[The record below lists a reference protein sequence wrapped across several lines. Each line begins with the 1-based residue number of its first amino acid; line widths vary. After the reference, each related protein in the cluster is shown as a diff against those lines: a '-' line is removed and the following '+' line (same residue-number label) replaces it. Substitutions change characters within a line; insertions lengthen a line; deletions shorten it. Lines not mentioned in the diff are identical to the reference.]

1 MTQAPCKTPAFQ
13 HFSGKF
19 SHFEKCCMYCK
30 YCMISFPFLQGGKDT
45 VFPCKRR
52 SFRMRKTDAKT
63 LKSCLPQWLQ
73 EHGLPL
79 HKPFACLNPA
89 HQDAHPSMG
98 YNEKNQT
105 VHCFACG
112 ATYDVFDLVGQEENL
127 TDFPSKMKAVN
138 RRYGGGEVIRVT
150 AKPAQAFPYKERAG
164 RPDPYFTG
172 RGLSDEIVQR
182 FGLVVENGYAVLP
195 VFAEGVCRSVC
206 RRAIDPAVEPRYQ
219 NSRGAMQLWNSAAME
234 HAAGKALFVTEG
246 IFDALSLEELGFPAV
261 ALCGAA
267 NTGKLV
273 QKIDEY
279 VPVAWPERVI
289 LAGDADAAGQGMNEK
304 LREQLTA
311 RGIACAV
318 LALPDGCKDVN
329 EALVQNRDA
338 LQAAC
343 EAAIAPQTVQ
353 EQLTLEDEFLA
364 YLGRRGGAAVMST
377 GIAGLDKALD
387 GGLHAGLTVLGA
399 VSSMGK
405 TSLMLQM
412 ADTLAAAGRNV
423 LFITIEMS
431 RMELIAKS
439 AVRGT
444 KERARPLLD
453 GKLPEEKVRGLISAY
468 RQKTGGRVEL
478 WEPDVPLTPAFL
490 DEKVSAFCAQHE
502 SPVLFLD
509 YLQLVAP
516 ARAGMTEKQ
525 TADAAVAMLKQLAR
539 RYDMPV
545 MAASSLNREAYRPG
559 SAEPGLSAFKES
571 GSVEYSA
578 DLLLVLKYRTDADRE
593 NKTAPRHLALII
605 LKNRFGATG
614 ESIPLDYEPEKELFR
629 DGAAKATPRTGR
641 NIIR

>member
-1 MTQAPCKTPAFQ
+1 
-13 HFSGKF
+13 
-19 SHFEKCCMYCK
+19 
-30 YCMISFPFLQGGKDT
+30 
-45 VFPCKRR
+45 
-52 SFRMRKTDAKT
+52 MRKTDAKT
-63 LKSCLPQWLQ
+63 LKSCLPQWLR

-89 HQDAHPSMG
+89 HRDTHPSMG

-112 ATYDVFDLVGQEENL
+112 ATYDIFDLVGQEENL

-138 RRYGGGEVIRVT
+138 RRYGRGEVIRVT
-150 AKPAQAFPYKERAG
+150 AKPAQTFPYKEGGG

-172 RGLSDEIVQR
+172 RGLSDETVRR

-195 VFAEGVCRSVC
+195 VFVDGVCRSVC
-206 RRAIDPAVEPRYQ
+206 RRAIDPAVEPRYR

-234 HAAGKALFVTEG
+234 RAAGEALFVAEG

-289 LAGDADAAGQGMNEK
+289 LAGDSDEAGQGMNGK
-304 LREQLTA
+304 LREHLTA

-329 EALVQNRDA
+329 EALVQDRDA

-343 EAAIAPQTVQ
+343 EAATAPQEVQ
-353 EQLTLEDEFLA
+353 KQPTLEDEFLA

-444 KERARPLLD
+444 MERARPLLD
-453 GKLPEEKVRGLISAY
+453 GRLPEEKVRGLISAY

-478 WEPDVPLTPAFL
+478 WEPDASLTPAFL
-490 DEKVSAFCAQHE
+490 DEKVSAFCEQHE

-516 ARAGMTEKQ
+516 ARAGMNEKQ
-525 TADAAVAMLKQLAR
+525 TADAAVSMLKQLAR
-539 RYDMPV
+539 RYDMSV
-545 MAASSLNREAYRPG
+545 VAASSLNREAYRPG

-593 NKTAPRHLALII
+593 NKTAPRHLALTI

-614 ESIPLDYEPEKELFR
+614 ESVPLDYEPEKELFR
-629 DGAAKATPRTGR
+629 DAAAKAAPRTGR
-641 NIIR
+641 NVIR

>member
-1 MTQAPCKTPAFQ
+1 
-13 HFSGKF
+13 
-19 SHFEKCCMYCK
+19 
-30 YCMISFPFLQGGKDT
+30 
-45 VFPCKRR
+45 
-52 SFRMRKTDAKT
+52 MRKTDTKT
-63 LKSCLPQWLQ
+63 LKSCLPQWLR

-112 ATYDVFDLVGQEENL
+112 ATYDIFDLVGQEDNL

-138 RRYGGGEVIRVT
+138 RRYGGGEIIRVT
-150 AKPAQAFPYKERAG
+150 AKPTQAFPYKEGGG
-164 RPDPYFTG
+164 RSDPYFTG
-172 RGLSDEIVQR
+172 RGLSDETVRR

-195 VFAEGVCRSVC
+195 VFVDGVCRSVC

-234 HAAGKALFVTEG
+234 RAAGKALFVTEG

-289 LAGDADAAGQGMNEK
+289 LAGDADAAGQGMNGK

-478 WEPDVPLTPAFL
+478 WEPDAPLTPAFL
-490 DEKVSAFCAQHE
+490 DEKVSAFCEQHE
-502 SPVLFLD
+502 NPVLFLD

-578 DLLLVLKYRTDADRE
+578 DLLLVLKYRTDEDKE
-593 NKTAPRHLALII
+593 IKTGPRHLALTI

-629 DGAAKATPRTGR
+629 DGTAKAAPRTGR
-641 NIIR
+641 NKIR

>member
-1 MTQAPCKTPAFQ
+1 
-13 HFSGKF
+13 
-19 SHFEKCCMYCK
+19 
-30 YCMISFPFLQGGKDT
+30 
-45 VFPCKRR
+45 
-52 SFRMRKTDAKT
+52 MRKTDTKT
-63 LKSCLPQWLQ
+63 LKSCLPQWLR

-112 ATYDVFDLVGQEENL
+112 ATYDIFDLVGQEENL

-138 RRYGGGEVIRVT
+138 RRYGGGEIIRVT
-150 AKPAQAFPYKERAG
+150 AKPTQAFPYKEGGG
-164 RPDPYFTG
+164 RSDHYFTG
-172 RGLSDEIVQR
+172 RGLSDETVRR

-195 VFAEGVCRSVC
+195 VFVDGVCRSVC

-234 HAAGKALFVTEG
+234 RAAGKALFVTEG

-444 KERARPLLD
+444 RERARSLLD

-478 WEPDVPLTPAFL
+478 WEPDAPLTPAFL

-516 ARAGMTEKQ
+516 ARTGMTEKQ

-593 NKTAPRHLALII
+593 NKTAPRHLALTI

-629 DGAAKATPRTGR
+629 DGAAKAAPRTGR
-641 NIIR
+641 NKIR

>member
-1 MTQAPCKTPAFQ
+1 
-13 HFSGKF
+13 
-19 SHFEKCCMYCK
+19 
-30 YCMISFPFLQGGKDT
+30 
-45 VFPCKRR
+45 
-52 SFRMRKTDAKT
+52 MRKTDTKT
-63 LKSCLPQWLQ
+63 LKSCLPQWLR
-73 EHGLPL
+73 EHELPL

-112 ATYDVFDLVGQEENL
+112 ATYDIFDLVGQEENL

-138 RRYGGGEVIRVT
+138 RRYGGGEIIRVT
-150 AKPAQAFPYKERAG
+150 AKPTQAFPYKEGGG
-164 RPDPYFTG
+164 RSDPYFTG
-172 RGLSDEIVQR
+172 RGLSDETVRR

-195 VFAEGVCRSVC
+195 VFVDGVCRSVC

-234 HAAGKALFVTEG
+234 RAAGKALFVTEG

>member
-1 MTQAPCKTPAFQ
+1 
-13 HFSGKF
+13 
-19 SHFEKCCMYCK
+19 
-30 YCMISFPFLQGGKDT
+30 
-45 VFPCKRR
+45 
-52 SFRMRKTDAKT
+52 MRKTDTKT
-63 LKSCLPQWLQ
+63 LKSCLPQWLR

-112 ATYDVFDLVGQEENL
+112 ATYDIFDLVGQEENL

-138 RRYGGGEVIRVT
+138 RRYGGGEIIRVT
-150 AKPAQAFPYKERAG
+150 AKPTQAFPYKEGGG
-164 RPDPYFTG
+164 RSDPYFTG
-172 RGLSDEIVQR
+172 RGLSDETVRR

-195 VFAEGVCRSVC
+195 VFVDGVCRSVC

-234 HAAGKALFVTEG
+234 RAAGKELFVTEG

-353 EQLTLEDEFLA
+353 EQLTLEDEFLS

-444 KERARPLLD
+444 RERARSLLD

-478 WEPDVPLTPAFL
+478 WEPDAPLTPAFL

-516 ARAGMTEKQ
+516 ARTGMTEKQ

-593 NKTAPRHLALII
+593 NKTAPRHLALTI

-629 DGAAKATPRTGR
+629 DGAAKAAPRTGR
-641 NIIR
+641 NKIR

>member
-1 MTQAPCKTPAFQ
+1 
-13 HFSGKF
+13 
-19 SHFEKCCMYCK
+19 
-30 YCMISFPFLQGGKDT
+30 
-45 VFPCKRR
+45 
-52 SFRMRKTDAKT
+52 MRKTDTKT
-63 LKSCLPQWLQ
+63 LKSCLPQWLR

-112 ATYDVFDLVGQEENL
+112 ATYDIFDLVGQEENL

-138 RRYGGGEVIRVT
+138 RRYGGGEIIRVT
-150 AKPAQAFPYKERAG
+150 AKPTQAFPYKEGGG
-164 RPDPYFTG
+164 RSDPYFTG
-172 RGLSDEIVQR
+172 RGLSDETVRR

-195 VFAEGVCRSVC
+195 VFVDGVCRSVC

-234 HAAGKALFVTEG
+234 RAAGKALFVTEG

-478 WEPDVPLTPAFL
+478 WEPDAHLTPAFL
-490 DEKVSAFCAQHE
+490 DEKVSAFCEQHE

-516 ARAGMTEKQ
+516 VRAGMTEKQ

-539 RYDMPV
+539 RYEMPV
-545 MAASSLNREAYRPG
+545 IAASSLNREAYRPG

-578 DLLLVLKYRTDADRE
+578 DLLLVLKYRTDADKE
-593 NKTAPRHLALII
+593 IKTGPRHLALTI

-629 DGAAKATPRTGR
+629 DGAAKAAPRTGR

>member
-1 MTQAPCKTPAFQ
+1 
-13 HFSGKF
+13 
-19 SHFEKCCMYCK
+19 
-30 YCMISFPFLQGGKDT
+30 
-45 VFPCKRR
+45 
-52 SFRMRKTDAKT
+52 MRKTDAKT
-63 LKSCLPQWLQ
+63 LKSCLPQWLR

-112 ATYDVFDLVGQEENL
+112 ATYDIFDLVGQEENL

-150 AKPAQAFPYKERAG
+150 AKPAPAFPYKEGGG

-172 RGLSDEIVQR
+172 RGLSDETVRR

-195 VFAEGVCRSVC
+195 VFAKGVCRSVC
-206 RRAIDPAVEPRYQ
+206 RRAIDQHVEPRYK

-234 HAAGKALFVTEG
+234 RAAGEALFVAEG
-246 IFDALSLEELGFPAV
+246 IFDALSLEEFGFPAV

-279 VPVAWPERVI
+279 VPVAWPEKMI
-289 LAGDADAAGQGMNEK
+289 LAGDSDAAGQGMNEK
-304 LREQLTA
+304 LREQLMA

-318 LALPDGCKDVN
+318 LALPEGCKDVN

-343 EAAIAPQTVQ
+343 EAAIAPQGVQ
-353 EQLTLEDEFLA
+353 QQPTLEDEFLA

-377 GIAGLDKALD
+377 GIAGLDKELD

-453 GKLPEEKVRGLISAY
+453 GKLLGTDR
-468 RQKTGGRVEL
+468 
-478 WEPDVPLTPAFL
+478 D
-490 DEKVSAFCAQHE
+490 VSA
-502 SPVLFLD
+502 LLD
-509 YLQLVAP
+509 GLSD
-516 ARAGMTEKQ
+516 E
-525 TADAAVAMLKQLAR
+525 
-539 RYDMPV
+539 
-545 MAASSLNREAYRPG
+545 AASREAEFITVFYGEDVNEEDARKACDAFTRKCPD
-559 SAEPGLSAFKES
+559 AE
-571 GSVEYSA
+571 V
-578 DLLLVLKYRTDADRE
+578 
-593 NKTAPRHLALII
+593 NLICGGQPVYYYI
-605 LKNRFGATG
+605 I
-614 ESIPLDYEPEKELFR
+614 SIE
-629 DGAAKATPRTGR
+629 
-641 NIIR
+641 

>member
-1 MTQAPCKTPAFQ
+1 
-13 HFSGKF
+13 
-19 SHFEKCCMYCK
+19 
-30 YCMISFPFLQGGKDT
+30 
-45 VFPCKRR
+45 
-52 SFRMRKTDAKT
+52 MRKTDAKT
-63 LKSCLPQWLQ
+63 LKSCLPQWLR

-89 HQDAHPSMG
+89 HRDAHPSMG

-182 FGLVVENGYAVLP
+182 FGLMVENGYAVLP
-195 VFAEGVCRSVC
+195 VFVDGVCRSVC
-206 RRAIDPAVEPRYQ
+206 RRGIDPAVEPRYQ
-219 NSRGAMQLWNSAAME
+219 NSRGAMPLWNSAAME
-234 HAAGKALFVTEG
+234 RAAGKALFVTEG

-279 VPVAWPERVI
+279 VPVAWPEKMI
-289 LAGDADAAGQGMNEK
+289 LAGDSDAAGQGMNGK

-318 LALPDGCKDVN
+318 LALPEDCKDVN
-329 EALVQNRDA
+329 EALVKNRDA

-343 EAAIAPQTVQ
+343 EAAIAPQGVQ
-353 EQLTLEDEFLA
+353 QQPTLEDEFLA
-364 YLGRRGGAAVMST
+364 YLDRRGWAAVMST

-453 GKLPEEKVRGLISAY
+453 GRLPENKVRSLISAY
-468 RQKTGGRVEL
+468 RKKTGGRVEL
-478 WEPDVPLTPAFL
+478 WEPDAPLTPAFL
-490 DEKVSAFCAQHE
+490 DEKVSAFCEQHE
-502 SPVLFLD
+502 NPVLFLD

-578 DLLLVLKYRTDADRE
+578 DLLLVLKYRTDADKE
-593 NKTAPRHLALII
+593 IKTGPRHLALTI

-629 DGAAKATPRTGR
+629 DGAAKATQRTGR

>member
-1 MTQAPCKTPAFQ
+1 
-13 HFSGKF
+13 
-19 SHFEKCCMYCK
+19 
-30 YCMISFPFLQGGKDT
+30 
-45 VFPCKRR
+45 
-52 SFRMRKTDAKT
+52 MRKTDTKT
-63 LKSCLPQWLQ
+63 LKSCLPQWLR

-112 ATYDVFDLVGQEENL
+112 ATYDIFDLVGQEENL

-138 RRYGGGEVIRVT
+138 RRYGGGEIIRVT
-150 AKPAQAFPYKERAG
+150 AKPTQAFPYKEGGG
-164 RPDPYFTG
+164 RSDLYFTG
-172 RGLSDEIVQR
+172 RGLSDETVRR

-195 VFAEGVCRSVC
+195 VFVDGVCRSVC

-234 HAAGKALFVTEG
+234 RAAGKELFVTEG

-444 KERARPLLD
+444 RERARSLLD

-478 WEPDVPLTPAFL
+478 WEPDAPLTPAFL

-516 ARAGMTEKQ
+516 ARTGMTEKQ

-593 NKTAPRHLALII
+593 NKTAPRHLALTI

-629 DGAAKATPRTGR
+629 DGAAKAAPRTGR
-641 NIIR
+641 NKIR

>member
-1 MTQAPCKTPAFQ
+1 
-13 HFSGKF
+13 
-19 SHFEKCCMYCK
+19 
-30 YCMISFPFLQGGKDT
+30 
-45 VFPCKRR
+45 
-52 SFRMRKTDAKT
+52 MRKTDTKT
-63 LKSCLPQWLQ
+63 LKSCLPQWLR
-73 EHGLPL
+73 EHGIPL

-112 ATYDVFDLVGQEENL
+112 ATYDIFDLVGQEENL

-138 RRYGGGEVIRVT
+138 RRYGGGEIIRVT
-150 AKPAQAFPYKERAG
+150 AKPTQAFPYKEGGG
-164 RPDPYFTG
+164 RSDPYFTG
-172 RGLSDEIVQR
+172 RGLSDETVRR

-195 VFAEGVCRSVC
+195 VFVDGVCRSVC

-234 HAAGKALFVTEG
+234 RAAGKALFVTEG

-444 KERARPLLD
+444 KERARSLLD

-478 WEPDVPLTPAFL
+478 WEPDAHLTPAFL

-545 MAASSLNREAYRPG
+545 VAASSLNREAYRPG

-593 NKTAPRHLALII
+593 NKTAPRHLALTI

-629 DGAAKATPRTGR
+629 DGAAKAAPRTGR
-641 NIIR
+641 NKIR

>member
-1 MTQAPCKTPAFQ
+1 
-13 HFSGKF
+13 
-19 SHFEKCCMYCK
+19 
-30 YCMISFPFLQGGKDT
+30 
-45 VFPCKRR
+45 
-52 SFRMRKTDAKT
+52 MRKTDTKT
-63 LKSCLPQWLQ
+63 LKSCLPQWLR

-112 ATYDVFDLVGQEENL
+112 ATYDIFDLVGQEENL

-150 AKPAQAFPYKERAG
+150 AKPTQAFTYKEGGG
-164 RPDPYFTG
+164 RSDPYFTG
-172 RGLSDEIVQR
+172 RGLSDETVRR

-195 VFAEGVCRSVC
+195 VFVDGVCRSVC

-234 HAAGKALFVTEG
+234 RAAGKALFVTEG

-478 WEPDVPLTPAFL
+478 WEPDAHLTPAFL

-578 DLLLVLKYRTDADRE
+578 DLLLVLKYRTDADKE
-593 NKTAPRHLALII
+593 IKTGPRHLVLTI

-614 ESIPLDYEPEKELFR
+614 ESVPLDYEPEKELFR
-629 DGAAKATPRTGR
+629 DGAAKAAPRTGR

>member
-1 MTQAPCKTPAFQ
+1 
-13 HFSGKF
+13 
-19 SHFEKCCMYCK
+19 
-30 YCMISFPFLQGGKDT
+30 
-45 VFPCKRR
+45 
-52 SFRMRKTDAKT
+52 MRKTDAKT
-63 LKSCLPQWLQ
+63 LKSCLPQWLR

-89 HQDAHPSMG
+89 HRDAHPSMG

-112 ATYDVFDLVGQEENL
+112 ATYDIFDLVGQEENL

-138 RRYGGGEVIRVT
+138 RRYGGGEIIRVT
-150 AKPAQAFPYKERAG
+150 AKPTQAFPYKEGGG
-164 RPDPYFTG
+164 RSDPYFTG
-172 RGLSDEIVQR
+172 RGLSDETVRR

-195 VFAEGVCRSVC
+195 VFVDGVCRSVC

-234 HAAGKALFVTEG
+234 RAAGKELFVTEG

-444 KERARPLLD
+444 RERARSLLD

-478 WEPDVPLTPAFL
+478 WEPDAPLTPAFL

-516 ARAGMTEKQ
+516 ARTGMTEKQ

-593 NKTAPRHLALII
+593 NKTAPRHLALTI

-629 DGAAKATPRTGR
+629 DGAAKAAPRTGR
-641 NIIR
+641 NKIR

>member
-1 MTQAPCKTPAFQ
+1 
-13 HFSGKF
+13 
-19 SHFEKCCMYCK
+19 
-30 YCMISFPFLQGGKDT
+30 
-45 VFPCKRR
+45 
-52 SFRMRKTDAKT
+52 MRKTDAKT
-63 LKSCLPQWLQ
+63 LKSCLPQWLR

-79 HKPFACLNPA
+79 HKPFACLNPT
-89 HQDAHPSMG
+89 HRDAHPSMG

-127 TDFPSKMKAVN
+127 TDFPSKMKAVK

-150 AKPAQAFPYKERAG
+150 AKLAQAFPYKERAG
-164 RPDPYFTG
+164 RPAPYFTG
-172 RGLSDEIVQR
+172 RGLSDEIVRR

-234 HAAGKALFVTEG
+234 RAAGEALFVTEG

-478 WEPDVPLTPAFL
+478 WEPDAPLTPAFL
-490 DEKVSAFCAQHE
+490 DEKVSTFCAQHE

-578 DLLLVLKYRTDADRE
+578 DLLLVLKYRTDADKE
-593 NKTAPRHLALII
+593 IKTGPRHLALTI

-629 DGAAKATPRTGR
+629 DGAAKATQRTGR

>member
-1 MTQAPCKTPAFQ
+1 
-13 HFSGKF
+13 
-19 SHFEKCCMYCK
+19 
-30 YCMISFPFLQGGKDT
+30 
-45 VFPCKRR
+45 
-52 SFRMRKTDAKT
+52 MRKTDTKT
-63 LKSCLPQWLQ
+63 LKSCLPQWLR

-112 ATYDVFDLVGQEENL
+112 ATYDIFDLVGQEENL

-150 AKPAQAFPYKERAG
+150 AKPTQAFPYKEGGG
-164 RPDPYFTG
+164 RSDTYFTG
-172 RGLSDEIVQR
+172 RGLSDETVRR

-219 NSRGAMQLWNSAAME
+219 NSRGAMQIWNSAAME
-234 HAAGKALFVTEG
+234 RAAGEALFVTEG

-329 EALVQNRDA
+329 EALVKNRDA

-343 EAAIAPQTVQ
+343 EAAIAPQGVQ
-353 EQLTLEDEFLA
+353 QQPTLEDEFLA
-364 YLGRRGGAAVMST
+364 YLDRRGWAAVMST

-453 GKLPEEKVRGLISAY
+453 GRLPENKVRSLISAY
-468 RQKTGGRVEL
+468 RKKTGGRVEL
-478 WEPDVPLTPAFL
+478 WEPDAPLTPAFL

-502 SPVLFLD
+502 NPVLFLD

>member
-1 MTQAPCKTPAFQ
+1 
-13 HFSGKF
+13 
-19 SHFEKCCMYCK
+19 
-30 YCMISFPFLQGGKDT
+30 
-45 VFPCKRR
+45 
-52 SFRMRKTDAKT
+52 MRKTDAKT
-63 LKSCLPQWLQ
+63 IKSCLPQWLR

-89 HQDAHPSMG
+89 HRDTHPSMG

-112 ATYDVFDLVGQEENL
+112 ATYDIFDLVGQEENL

-150 AKPAQAFPYKERAG
+150 AKPTQVFPYKEGAG
-164 RPDPYFTG
+164 KPDPYFTG
-172 RGLSDEIVQR
+172 RGLSDETVRR

-195 VFAEGVCRSVC
+195 VFVDGVCRSVC
-206 RRAIDPAVEPRYQ
+206 RRAIDQAVEPRYK

-234 HAAGKALFVTEG
+234 RATGEALFVTEG
-246 IFDALSLEELGFPAV
+246 IFDALSLEEFGFPVV

-267 NTGKLV
+267 NTGRLMQALDARETK
-273 QKIDEY
+273 
-279 VPVAWPERVI
+279 PERVI
-289 LAGDADAAGQGMNEK
+289 LAGDSDAAGQGMNEN

-311 RGIACAV
+311 RGIVCEV
-318 LALPDGCKDVN
+318 LALPEGCKDVN

-338 LQAAC
+338 LHAAC
-343 EAAIAPQTVQ
+343 EAATEPQTVK
-353 EQLTLEDEFLA
+353 EQTTTLEDEFLA
-364 YLGRRGGAAVMST
+364 YLGRRVGAAAMST
-377 GIAGLDKALD
+377 GISGLDKALD

-405 TSLMLQM
+405 TSLMLQI
-412 ADTLAAAGRNV
+412 ADTLAAAGRDV

-444 KERARPLLD
+444 QERARLLLD
-453 GKLPEEKVRGLISAY
+453 GKLPEDKVRSLISAY
-468 RQKTGGRVEL
+468 RKKTGGRVEL
-478 WEPDVPLTPAFL
+478 WEPDAPLIPAFL
-490 DEKVSAFCAQHE
+490 DEKVSAFCEQHE
-502 SPVLFLD
+502 NPVLFLD

-516 ARAGMTEKQ
+516 ARTGMTEKQ

-539 RYDMPV
+539 RYDMPLI
-545 MAASSLNREAYRPG
+545 AASSLNREAYRPG
-559 SAEPGLSAFKES
+559 SAEPGMSAFKES

-578 DLLLVLKYRTDADRE
+578 DVLLVLKYRTDADKE
-593 NKTAPRHLALII
+593 NKTSPRRLALTV

-629 DGAAKATPRTGR
+629 DGAAKAAPRTGR

>member
-1 MTQAPCKTPAFQ
+1 
-13 HFSGKF
+13 
-19 SHFEKCCMYCK
+19 
-30 YCMISFPFLQGGKDT
+30 
-45 VFPCKRR
+45 
-52 SFRMRKTDAKT
+52 MRKTDTKT
-63 LKSCLPQWLQ
+63 LKSCLPQWLR
-73 EHGLPL
+73 EHGIPL

-112 ATYDVFDLVGQEENL
+112 ATYDIFDLVGQEENL

-138 RRYGGGEVIRVT
+138 RRYGGGEIIRVT
-150 AKPAQAFPYKERAG
+150 AKPTQAFPYKEGGG
-164 RPDPYFTG
+164 RSDPYFTG
-172 RGLSDEIVQR
+172 RGLSDETVRR

-195 VFAEGVCRSVC
+195 VFVDGVCRSVC

-234 HAAGKALFVTEG
+234 RAAGKALFVTEG

-444 KERARPLLD
+444 RERARPLLD

-468 RQKTGGRVEL
+468 RKKTGGRVEL
-478 WEPDVPLTPAFL
+478 WEPDALLTPAFL
-490 DEKVSAFCAQHE
+490 DEKVSAFCEQHE
-502 SPVLFLD
+502 NPVLFLD

-525 TADAAVAMLKQLAR
+525 TADAAVAMIKQLAR

-545 MAASSLNREAYRPG
+545 IAASSLNREAYRPG

-578 DLLLVLKYRTDADRE
+578 DLLLVLKYRTDADKE
-593 NKTAPRHLALII
+593 IKTGPRHLVLTI

-614 ESIPLDYEPEKELFR
+614 ESVPLDYEPEKELFR
-629 DGAAKATPRTGR
+629 DGAAKAAPRTGR

>member
-1 MTQAPCKTPAFQ
+1 
-13 HFSGKF
+13 
-19 SHFEKCCMYCK
+19 
-30 YCMISFPFLQGGKDT
+30 
-45 VFPCKRR
+45 
-52 SFRMRKTDAKT
+52 MRKTDAKT
-63 LKSCLPQWLQ
+63 LKNCLPQWLQ

-79 HKPFACLNPA
+79 NKPFACLNPS
-89 HQDAHPSMG
+89 HRDVHPSMG
-98 YNEKNQT
+98 YNAKNQT

-112 ATYDVFDLVGQEENL
+112 ATYDIFDLVGQEEGL
-127 TDFPSKMKAVN
+127 TDFLSEMKAVSH
-138 RRYGGGEVIRVT
+138 RYGGGRIIRVT
-150 AKPAQAFPYKERAG
+150 AKPVQVFPYKAGEG

-172 RGLSDEIVQR
+172 RGLSDETVRR

-195 VFAEGVCRSVC
+195 VFVDGVCRSVC
-206 RRAIDPAVEPRYQ
+206 RRAIAPGVEPRYQ
-219 NSRGAMQLWNSAAME
+219 NSRGAMQLWNGAAME
-234 HAAGKALFVTEG
+234 RAAGEALFVTEG

-261 ALCGAA
+261 ALCGVA
-267 NTGKLV
+267 NTGRLMQALDTREAK
-273 QKIDEY
+273 
-279 VPVAWPERVI
+279 PERVI
-289 LAGDADAAGQGMNEK
+289 LAGDSDAAGQGMNGK

-311 RGIACAV
+311 RGIACAA
-318 LALPDGCKDVN
+318 LALPGDCKDVN
-329 EALVQNRDA
+329 EALVQDRDA

-343 EAAIAPQTVQ
+343 EAAATAQEVQ
-353 EQLTLEDEFLA
+353 QQPTLEDEFLA

-444 KERARPLLD
+444 KARARPLLD

-468 RQKTGGRVEL
+468 RKKTGGRVEL
-478 WEPDVPLTPAFL
+478 WEPDAPLTPALL
-490 DEKVSAFCAQHE
+490 DEKVSAFCEQHE
-502 SPVLFLD
+502 NPVLFLD
-509 YLQLVAP
+509 YLQLIAP

-545 MAASSLNREAYRPG
+545 IAASSLNREAYRPG
-559 SAEPGLSAFKES
+559 SAEPGMSAFKES

-578 DLLLVLKYRTDADRE
+578 DLLLVLKYRTDADKE
-593 NKTAPRHLALII
+593 IKTGPRHLVLTI

-614 ESIPLDYEPEKELFR
+614 ENIPLDYEPEKELFR
-629 DGAAKATPRTGR
+629 DGAAKAAPRTGR
-641 NIIR
+641 NKIR

>member
-1 MTQAPCKTPAFQ
+1 
-13 HFSGKF
+13 
-19 SHFEKCCMYCK
+19 
-30 YCMISFPFLQGGKDT
+30 
-45 VFPCKRR
+45 
-52 SFRMRKTDAKT
+52 MRKTDAKT
-63 LKSCLPQWLQ
+63 LKSCLPQWLR

-89 HQDAHPSMG
+89 HRDAHPSMG

-195 VFAEGVCRSVC
+195 VFVDGVCRSVC
-206 RRAIDPAVEPRYQ
+206 RRAIDPDAEPRYQ

-234 HAAGKALFVTEG
+234 RAAGKALFVTEG

-267 NTGKLV
+267 NTGRLLQALDAREAK
-273 QKIDEY
+273 
-279 VPVAWPERVI
+279 PERVI
-289 LAGDADAAGQGMNEK
+289 LAGDADAAGQGMNGK

-311 RGIACAV
+311 RGIACEV

-329 EALVQNRDA
+329 EALIKDREELKA
-338 LQAAC
+338 IC
-343 EAAIAPQTVQ
+343 EFAPLGV
-353 EQLTLEDEFLA
+353 EISVKHEKSIEDEFLD
-364 YLGRRGGAAVMST
+364 YLNRRSQKAVFAT
-377 GIAGLDKALD
+377 GISGLDKALD

-444 KERARPLLD
+444 RERARPLLD

-468 RQKTGGRVEL
+468 RKKTGGRVEL
-478 WEPDVPLTPAFL
+478 WEPDALLTPAFL
-490 DEKVSAFCAQHE
+490 DEKVSAFCEQHE
-502 SPVLFLD
+502 NPVLFLD

-545 MAASSLNREAYRPG
+545 IAASSLNREAYRPG
-559 SAEPGLSAFKES
+559 SAEPGMSAFKES

-578 DLLLVLKYRTDADRE
+578 DLLLVLKYRTDADKE
-593 NKTAPRHLALII
+593 IKTGPRHLVLTI

-629 DGAAKATPRTGR
+629 DGAAKAAPRTGR

>member
-1 MTQAPCKTPAFQ
+1 
-13 HFSGKF
+13 
-19 SHFEKCCMYCK
+19 
-30 YCMISFPFLQGGKDT
+30 
-45 VFPCKRR
+45 
-52 SFRMRKTDAKT
+52 MRKTDAKT
-63 LKSCLPQWLQ
+63 LKSCLPQWLR

-89 HQDAHPSMG
+89 HRDAHPSMG

-150 AKPAQAFPYKERAG
+150 TKPTQAFPYKEGGG

-172 RGLSDEIVQR
+172 RGLSDETVR
-182 FGLVVENGYAVLP
+182 WFGLVVENGYAVLP
-195 VFAEGVCRSVC
+195 VFVDGVCRSVC
-206 RRAIDPAVEPRYQ
+206 RRAIDPAVEPRYK

-234 HAAGKALFVTEG
+234 RAAGEALFVTEG

-267 NTGKLV
+267 NTGRLMQALDAREAK
-273 QKIDEY
+273 
-279 VPVAWPERVI
+279 PERVI
-289 LAGDADAAGQGMNEK
+289 LAGDSDAAGQGMNGK
-304 LREQLTA
+304 LRELLTV

-318 LALPDGCKDVN
+318 LALPEGCKDVN

-353 EQLTLEDEFLA
+353 ETTLEDEFLA
-364 YLGRRGGAAVMST
+364 YLSRRGGTAVMST
-377 GIAGLDKALD
+377 GITGVDKSLD

-405 TSLMLQM
+405 TSLMLQI
-412 ADTLAAAGRNV
+412 ADALAAAGRNV

-453 GKLPEEKVRGLISAY
+453 GRLPEERVRGLIFAY
-468 RQKTGGRVEL
+468 RQRTGGRVEL
-478 WEPDVPLTPAFL
+478 WEPDAPLTPAFL

-502 SPVLFLD
+502 NPVLFLD

-578 DLLLVLKYRTDADRE
+578 DLLLVLKYRTDADKE
-593 NKTAPRHLALII
+593 IKTRPRHLVLTI

-629 DGAAKATPRTGR
+629 DGAARAAPRTGR

>member
-1 MTQAPCKTPAFQ
+1 
-13 HFSGKF
+13 
-19 SHFEKCCMYCK
+19 
-30 YCMISFPFLQGGKDT
+30 
-45 VFPCKRR
+45 
-52 SFRMRKTDAKT
+52 MRKTDAKT

-364 YLGRRGGAAVMST
+364 YLGRRGGA
-377 GIAGLDKALD
+377 GLDKALD

-444 KERARPLLD
+444 KERARSLLD

>member
-1 MTQAPCKTPAFQ
+1 MK
-13 HFSGKF
+13 
-19 SHFEKCCMYCK
+19 
-30 YCMISFPFLQGGKDT
+30 
-45 VFPCKRR
+45 
-52 SFRMRKTDAKT
+52 KTDAKT
-63 LKSCLPQWLQ
+63 LKSCLPQWLR

-89 HQDAHPSMG
+89 HRDAHPSMR

-112 ATYDVFDLVGQEENL
+112 ATYDIFDLVGQEEGL

-150 AKPAQAFPYKERAG
+150 AKPMQVFPYKEG
-164 RPDPYFTG
+164 TGKPDSYFTG
-172 RGLSDEIVQR
+172 RGLSDESVRR
-182 FGLVVENGYAVLP
+182 FGLVVEDGYAVLP
-195 VFAEGVCRSVC
+195 IFVEGVCRSVC
-206 RRAIDPAVEPRYQ
+206 RRAIDPKVEPRYK
-219 NSRGAMQLWNSAAME
+219 NSRGTMQLWNSAAIKYT
-234 HAAGKALFVTEG
+234 AGKALFVTEG

-267 NTGKLV
+267 NTGRLIQGLDVSKV
-273 QKIDEY
+273 KPEKI
-279 VPVAWPERVI
+279 I
-289 LAGDADAAGQGMNEK
+289 LAGDADAAGHGMNEN

-311 RGIACAV
+311 RGIGCAV
-318 LALPDGCKDVN
+318 LTLPDGCKDVN
-329 EALVQNRDA
+329 EALIQNRDA

-343 EAAIAPQTVQ
+343 EAATAPQAIQ
-353 EQLTLEDEFLA
+353 EQTTLEDEFLA
-364 YLGRRGGAAVMST
+364 YLSRRGGAWVMST

-444 KERARPLLD
+444 QERARPLLD
-453 GKLPEEKVRGLISAY
+453 GKLPEDKVRKLLSVY

-478 WEPDVPLTPAFL
+478 WEPDAPLTPAFL
-490 DEKVSAFCAQHE
+490 DEKVSAFCEQHE
-502 SPVLFLD
+502 NPVLFLD

-545 MAASSLNREAYRPG
+545 VAASSLNREAYRPG
-559 SAEPGLSAFKES
+559 SAEPSLSAFKES

-578 DLLLVLKYRTDADRE
+578 DLLLLLKYRTEADKEQKAGSR
-593 NKTAPRHLALII
+593 RLALTI

-614 ESIPLDYEPEKELFR
+614 ENIPLDYEPEKELFR
-629 DGAAKATPRTGR
+629 DGTEKDAPRTGR

>member
-1 MTQAPCKTPAFQ
+1 M
-13 HFSGKF
+13 
-19 SHFEKCCMYCK
+19 
-30 YCMISFPFLQGGKDT
+30 
-45 VFPCKRR
+45 
-52 SFRMRKTDAKT
+52 
-63 LKSCLPQWLQ
+63 
-73 EHGLPL
+73 
-79 HKPFACLNPA
+79 
-89 HQDAHPSMG
+89 
-98 YNEKNQT
+98 
-105 VHCFACG
+105 
-112 ATYDVFDLVGQEENL
+112 
-127 TDFPSKMKAVN
+127 
-138 RRYGGGEVIRVT
+138 
-150 AKPAQAFPYKERAG
+150 
-164 RPDPYFTG
+164 
-172 RGLSDEIVQR
+172 
-182 FGLVVENGYAVLP
+182 VVENGYAVLP

-206 RRAIDPAVEPRYQ
+206 RRAIDQHVEPRYK

-234 HAAGKALFVTEG
+234 RAAGEALFVTEG

-267 NTGKLV
+267 NTGRLMQALDAREAK
-273 QKIDEY
+273 
-279 VPVAWPERVI
+279 PERVI
-289 LAGDADAAGQGMNEK
+289 LAGDSDAAGQGMNGK
-304 LREQLTA
+304 LRELLTA

-353 EQLTLEDEFLA
+353 EQPTLEDEFLA
-364 YLGRRGGAAVMST
+364 YLDRRGGAAVMPT

-468 RQKTGGRVEL
+468 RKKTGGRVEL
-478 WEPDVPLTPAFL
+478 WE
-490 DEKVSAFCAQHE
+490 EKVSAFCAQHE

-509 YLQLVAP
+509 YLQLVAS

-593 NKTAPRHLALII
+593 NKTAPRHLALTI

-614 ESIPLDYEPEKELFR
+614 ESVPLDYEPEKELFR
-629 DGAAKATPRTGR
+629 DGAAKAAPRTGR
-641 NIIR
+641 NKIR

>member
-1 MTQAPCKTPAFQ
+1 
-13 HFSGKF
+13 
-19 SHFEKCCMYCK
+19 
-30 YCMISFPFLQGGKDT
+30 
-45 VFPCKRR
+45 
-52 SFRMRKTDAKT
+52 MRKTDTKT
-63 LKSCLPQWLQ
+63 LKSCLPQWLR

-112 ATYDVFDLVGQEENL
+112 ATYDIFDLVGQEENL

-138 RRYGGGEVIRVT
+138 RRYGGGEIIRVT
-150 AKPAQAFPYKERAG
+150 AKPTQAFPYKEGGG
-164 RPDPYFTG
+164 RSDPYFTG
-172 RGLSDEIVQR
+172 RGLSDETVRR

-195 VFAEGVCRSVC
+195 VFVDGVCRSVC

-234 HAAGKALFVTEG
+234 RAAGKALFVTEG

-311 RGIACAV
+311 RSIACAV

-478 WEPDVPLTPAFL
+478 WEPDAPLTPAFL
-490 DEKVSAFCAQHE
+490 DEKVSAFCEQHE
-502 SPVLFLD
+502 NPVLFLD

-578 DLLLVLKYRTDADRE
+578 DLLLVLKYRTDADKE
-593 NKTAPRHLALII
+593 IKTGPRHLALTI

-629 DGAAKATPRTGR
+629 DGTAKAAPRTGR
-641 NIIR
+641 NKIR

>member
-1 MTQAPCKTPAFQ
+1 
-13 HFSGKF
+13 
-19 SHFEKCCMYCK
+19 
-30 YCMISFPFLQGGKDT
+30 
-45 VFPCKRR
+45 
-52 SFRMRKTDAKT
+52 MRKTDAKT

-304 LREQLTA
+304 LREQLTG

-478 WEPDVPLTPAFL
+478 WEPDAHLTPAFL

>member
-1 MTQAPCKTPAFQ
+1 
-13 HFSGKF
+13 
-19 SHFEKCCMYCK
+19 
-30 YCMISFPFLQGGKDT
+30 
-45 VFPCKRR
+45 
-52 SFRMRKTDAKT
+52 MRKTDAKT
-63 LKSCLPQWLQ
+63 LKSCLPQWLR

-112 ATYDVFDLVGQEENL
+112 ATYDIFDLVGQEENL

-150 AKPAQAFPYKERAG
+150 AKPTQAFPYKEGGG
-164 RPDPYFTG
+164 RSDPYFTG
-172 RGLSDEIVQR
+172 RGLSDETVRR

-195 VFAEGVCRSVC
+195 VFVDGVCRSVC

-234 HAAGKALFVTEG
+234 RAAWKALFVTEG

-478 WEPDVPLTPAFL
+478 WEPDAHLTPAFL

-593 NKTAPRHLALII
+593 NKTAPRHLALTI

>member
-1 MTQAPCKTPAFQ
+1 
-13 HFSGKF
+13 
-19 SHFEKCCMYCK
+19 
-30 YCMISFPFLQGGKDT
+30 
-45 VFPCKRR
+45 
-52 SFRMRKTDAKT
+52 MRKTDAKT
-63 LKSCLPQWLQ
+63 LKSCLPQWLR
-73 EHGLPL
+73 EHELPL

-89 HQDAHPSMG
+89 HRDAHPSMG

-112 ATYDVFDLVGQEENL
+112 ATYDIFDLVGQEENL
-127 TDFPSKMKAVN
+127 TEFPSKMKAVN
-138 RRYGGGEVIRVT
+138 RRYGGSEVIRVT
-150 AKPAQAFPYKERAG
+150 AKPTQAFPYKEGGG

-172 RGLSDEIVQR
+172 RGLSDETVRR

-206 RRAIDPAVEPRYQ
+206 RRAIDPAFEPRYQ

-234 HAAGKALFVTEG
+234 RAAGKALFVTEG

-279 VPVAWPERVI
+279 VPVAWPKKMI
-289 LAGDADAAGQGMNEK
+289 LAGDSDAAGQGMNEK

-343 EAAIAPQTVQ
+343 EAAIAPQEVQ
-353 EQLTLEDEFLA
+353 QQATLEDEFLA

-444 KERARPLLD
+444 RERARPLLD
-453 GKLPEEKVRGLISAY
+453 GRLPENKVRSLISAY

-559 SAEPGLSAFKES
+559 SAEPGMSAFKES

-593 NKTAPRHLALII
+593 NKTAPRHLALTI

-614 ESIPLDYEPEKELFR
+614 ESVLLDYEPEKELFR
-629 DGAAKATPRTGR
+629 DSAAKAAPRTGR
-641 NIIR
+641 NVIR

>member
-1 MTQAPCKTPAFQ
+1 
-13 HFSGKF
+13 
-19 SHFEKCCMYCK
+19 
-30 YCMISFPFLQGGKDT
+30 
-45 VFPCKRR
+45 
-52 SFRMRKTDAKT
+52 MRKTDAKT
-63 LKSCLPQWLQ
+63 LKSCLPQWLR

-89 HQDAHPSMG
+89 HRDAHPSMG

-112 ATYDVFDLVGQEENL
+112 ATYDIFDLVGQEENL

-138 RRYGGGEVIRVT
+138 RRYGGGEIIRVT
-150 AKPAQAFPYKERAG
+150 AKPTQAFPYKEGGG
-164 RPDPYFTG
+164 RSDPYFTG
-172 RGLSDEIVQR
+172 RGLSDETVRR

-195 VFAEGVCRSVC
+195 VFVDGVCRSVC

-234 HAAGKALFVTEG
+234 RAAGKELFVTEG

-289 LAGDADAAGQGMNEK
+289 LAGDSDAAGQGMNEK

-478 WEPDVPLTPAFL
+478 WEPDAPLTPAFL

-516 ARAGMTEKQ
+516 ARTGMNEKQ

-559 SAEPGLSAFKES
+559 SAEPGMSAFKES

-593 NKTAPRHLALII
+593 NKTASRHLALTI

-629 DGAAKATPRTGR
+629 DGAAKTAPRTGR
-641 NIIR
+641 NKIR

>member
-1 MTQAPCKTPAFQ
+1 
-13 HFSGKF
+13 
-19 SHFEKCCMYCK
+19 
-30 YCMISFPFLQGGKDT
+30 
-45 VFPCKRR
+45 
-52 SFRMRKTDAKT
+52 MRKTDAKT
-63 LKSCLPQWLQ
+63 LKNCLPQWLR

-89 HQDAHPSMG
+89 HRDTHPSMG

-112 ATYDVFDLVGQEENL
+112 TTYDIFDLVGQEEGL

-138 RRYGGGEVIRVT
+138 RRYGGGEIIRVT
-150 AKPAQAFPYKERAG
+150 AKPTQIFPYKEGAG

-172 RGLSDEIVQR
+172 RGLSDETVRR

-195 VFAEGVCRSVC
+195 VFVDGVCRSVC
-206 RRAIDPAVEPRYQ
+206 RRAIDPAAEPRYK
-219 NSRGAMQLWNSAAME
+219 NSRGTMQLWNSAAIKC
-234 HAAGKALFVTEG
+234 AAGKALFVTEG
-246 IFDALSLEELGFPAV
+246 IFDALSLEELEFPAV

-267 NTGKLV
+267 NTGRLMQALDVSEVKPE
-273 QKIDEY
+273 KI
-279 VPVAWPERVI
+279 I
-289 LAGDADAAGQGMNEK
+289 LAGDADTAGQGMNEK
-304 LREQLTA
+304 LREQLIA
-311 RGIACAV
+311 RDIACEV
-318 LALPDGCKDVN
+318 LALPNGCKDVN

-338 LQAAC
+338 LQAVC
-343 EAAIAPQTVQ
+343 EAATATQVVE
-353 EQLTLEDEFLA
+353 EQMTLEDEFLA
-364 YLGRRGGAAVMST
+364 YLSRRGGAAVMST
-377 GIAGLDKALD
+377 GIAGLDKTLD

-405 TSLMLQM
+405 TSLMLQV
-412 ADTLAAAGRNV
+412 ADTLAAAGKNV

-444 KERARPLLD
+444 QERARSLLD
-453 GKLPEEKVRGLISAY
+453 GKLPEDKVRKLLSSY
-468 RQKTGGRVEL
+468 RKKTGGRVEL
-478 WEPDVPLTPAFL
+478 WEPDAPLTPAFL
-490 DEKVSAFCAQHE
+490 DEKVSAFCEQHE
-502 SPVLFLD
+502 NPVLFLD

-545 MAASSLNREAYRPG
+545 VAASSLNREAYRPG
-559 SAEPGLSAFKES
+559 SAEPGMSAFKES

-578 DLLLVLKYRTDADRE
+578 DLLLVLKYRTDADKE
-593 NKTAPRHLALII
+593 NRTGPRRLALTV

-629 DGAAKATPRTGR
+629 DGAAKVAPRAGR

>member
-1 MTQAPCKTPAFQ
+1 
-13 HFSGKF
+13 
-19 SHFEKCCMYCK
+19 
-30 YCMISFPFLQGGKDT
+30 
-45 VFPCKRR
+45 
-52 SFRMRKTDAKT
+52 MRKTDAKT
-63 LKSCLPQWLQ
+63 LKSCLPQWLR

-112 ATYDVFDLVGQEENL
+112 ATYDIFDLVGQEENL

-150 AKPAQAFPYKERAG
+150 AKPTQAFPYKERAG

-172 RGLSDEIVQR
+172 RGLSDETVRR

-219 NSRGAMQLWNSAAME
+219 NSRGAMQLWNSAAMDR
-234 HAAGKALFVTEG
+234 AAGEALFVTEG

-289 LAGDADAAGQGMNEK
+289 LAGDSDAAGQGMNEK
-304 LREQLTA
+304 LRELLTA

-318 LALPDGCKDVN
+318 LALPEVCKDVN

-364 YLGRRGGAAVMST
+364 YLGRRGGSAVMST

-444 KERARPLLD
+444 RERARPLLD
-453 GKLPEEKVRGLISAY
+453 GRLPENKVRSLISVY

-478 WEPDVPLTPAFL
+478 WEPDAPLTPAFL
-490 DEKVSAFCAQHE
+490 DEKVSAFCEQHE

-516 ARAGMTEKQ
+516 ARTGMTEKQ
-525 TADAAVAMLKQLAR
+525 TADAAVAILKQLAR

-545 MAASSLNREAYRPG
+545 VAASSLNREAYRPG
-559 SAEPGLSAFKES
+559 SAEPGMSAFKES

-593 NKTAPRHLALII
+593 NKTAPRHLALTI

-614 ESIPLDYEPEKELFR
+614 ESVPLDYEPEKELFR
-629 DGAAKATPRTGR
+629 DGAAKAAPRTGR
-641 NIIR
+641 NKIR

>member
-1 MTQAPCKTPAFQ
+1 
-13 HFSGKF
+13 
-19 SHFEKCCMYCK
+19 
-30 YCMISFPFLQGGKDT
+30 
-45 VFPCKRR
+45 
-52 SFRMRKTDAKT
+52 MRKTDTKT
-63 LKSCLPQWLQ
+63 LKSCLPQWLR

-112 ATYDVFDLVGQEENL
+112 TTYDIFDLVGQEENL

-150 AKPAQAFPYKERAG
+150 AKPTQTFPYKEGGG
-164 RPDPYFTG
+164 RSDPYFTG
-172 RGLSDEIVQR
+172 RGLSDETVRR

-195 VFAEGVCRSVC
+195 VFVDGVCRSVC

-219 NSRGAMQLWNSAAME
+219 NSRGAMQLWNRAAME
-234 HAAGKALFVTEG
+234 RAAGKALFVTDG

-289 LAGDADAAGQGMNEK
+289 LAGDADAAGQRMNEK

-364 YLGRRGGAAVMST
+364 YLGRRGGASVMST
-377 GIAGLDKALD
+377 GIAGLDKALN

-444 KERARPLLD
+444 RERARPLLD
-453 GKLPEEKVRGLISAY
+453 GRLPENKVRSLISAY

-478 WEPDVPLTPAFL
+478 WEPDAPLTPAFL
-490 DEKVSAFCAQHE
+490 DEKVSTFCAQHE

-593 NKTAPRHLALII
+593 NKTAPRHLALTI

>member
-1 MTQAPCKTPAFQ
+1 
-13 HFSGKF
+13 
-19 SHFEKCCMYCK
+19 
-30 YCMISFPFLQGGKDT
+30 
-45 VFPCKRR
+45 
-52 SFRMRKTDAKT
+52 MRKTDAKT
-63 LKSCLPQWLQ
+63 LKSCLPQWLR

-112 ATYDVFDLVGQEENL
+112 ATYDIFDLVGQEENL

-150 AKPAQAFPYKERAG
+150 AKPTQAFPYKEGGG

-172 RGLSDEIVQR
+172 RGLSDETVRR

-206 RRAIDPAVEPRYQ
+206 RRAIDPAIEPRYQ
-219 NSRGAMQLWNSAAME
+219 NSRGAMRLWNSAAME
-234 HAAGKALFVTEG
+234 RAAGEALFVTEG

-279 VPVAWPERVI
+279 VPVAWPEKMI
-289 LAGDADAAGQGMNEK
+289 LAGDSDAAGQGMNGK
-304 LREQLTA
+304 LRDFLTA

-329 EALVQNRDA
+329 EALVKNRDA

-343 EAAIAPQTVQ
+343 EAAIAPQEARQ
-353 EQLTLEDEFLA
+353 QPTLEDEFLA

-412 ADTLAAAGRNV
+412 GDTLAAAGRNV

-444 KERARPLLD
+444 RERARTLLD

-468 RQKTGGRVEL
+468 RKKTGGRVEL
-478 WEPDVPLTPAFL
+478 WEPDAPLTPALL
-490 DEKVSAFCAQHE
+490 DEKVSAFCEQHE
-502 SPVLFLD
+502 NPVLFLD
-509 YLQLVAP
+509 YLQLIAP

-545 MAASSLNREAYRPG
+545 IAASSLNREAYRPG
-559 SAEPGLSAFKES
+559 SAEPGMSAFKES

-578 DLLLVLKYRTDADRE
+578 DLLLVLKYRTDADKE
-593 NKTAPRHLALII
+593 IKTGPRHLVLTI
-605 LKNRFGATG
+605 LKNRFGTTG

-629 DGAAKATPRTGR
+629 DGAAKAAPRTGR

>member
-1 MTQAPCKTPAFQ
+1 
-13 HFSGKF
+13 
-19 SHFEKCCMYCK
+19 
-30 YCMISFPFLQGGKDT
+30 
-45 VFPCKRR
+45 
-52 SFRMRKTDAKT
+52 MRKTDAKT
-63 LKSCLPQWLQ
+63 LKSCLPQWLR

-89 HQDAHPSMG
+89 HRDAHPSMG

-112 ATYDVFDLVGQEENL
+112 ATYDIFDLVGQEENL

-150 AKPAQAFPYKERAG
+150 AKPTQAFPYKEGGG

-172 RGLSDEIVQR
+172 RGLSDETVRR

-234 HAAGKALFVTEG
+234 RAAGKALFVTEG

-279 VPVAWPERVI
+279 VPVAWPKKMI
-289 LAGDADAAGQGMNEK
+289 LAGDSDAAGQGMNGK

-318 LALPDGCKDVN
+318 LALPDGSKDVN

-338 LQAAC
+338 LQAVC
-343 EAAIAPQTVQ
+343 EAAIAPQEVRQ
-353 EQLTLEDEFLA
+353 QPTLEDEFLA

-377 GIAGLDKALD
+377 GISGLDKALD

-478 WEPDVPLTPAFL
+478 WEPDAPLTPAFL

-525 TADAAVAMLKQLAR
+525 TADGAVAMLKQLAR

-545 MAASSLNREAYRPG
+545 IAASSLNREAYRPG

-593 NKTAPRHLALII
+593 NKTAPRHLALTI
-605 LKNRFGATG
+605 LKNRFGATR
-614 ESIPLDYEPEKELFR
+614 ESVPLDYEPEKELFR
-629 DGAAKATPRTGR
+629 DGAAPRTGR
-641 NIIR
+641 NVIR